1 LNAAGIGRN
10 NSQQGWY
17 VCGNS
22 NTFEALKT
30 YNMYSILAQAQQGQ
44 SSWFQFV
51 FFGAIIVVFY
61 FFMIRPQQ
69 KKAKDQKKFSE
80 EIKRGDAVVTI
91 GGAHGTVAELEGD
104 TFILEV
110 ERGARIRFNKSA
122 ISMEATKA
130 ATAKK

>member
-1 LNAAGIGRN
+1 
-10 NSQQGWY
+10 
-17 VCGNS
+17 
-22 NTFEALKT
+22 
-30 YNMYSILAQAQQGQ
+30 MYSILLQAQQQ
-44 SSWFQFV
+44 SNPYFQFI

-69 KKAKDQKKFSE
+69 KKAKDQKKFIE

-110 ERGARIRFNKSA
+110 EKGGRIRFNKSA
-122 ISMEATKA
+122 ISMEATRA
-130 ATAKK
+130 VANKK

>member
-1 LNAAGIGRN
+1 
-10 NSQQGWY
+10 
-17 VCGNS
+17 
-22 NTFEALKT
+22 
-30 YNMYSILAQAQQGQ
+30 MYSILLQAQQQ
-44 SSWFQFV
+44 SNPYFQFI

-69 KKAKDQKKFSE
+69 KKAKDQKKFID

-110 ERGARIRFNKSA
+110 EKGGRIRFNKSA
-122 ISMEATKA
+122 ISLEATKA
-130 ATAKK
+130 IANKK